1 MYHYAGNNP
10 IYYIDPD
17 GRKDDSWVKHI
28 PSNCQPLARDFIKVD
43 KPNWYAQQ
51 SWSKNGFKLDFWKT
65 ACFATT
71 ILNVVSAV
79 YQKETGSYL
88 SPEQA
93 ELALKAAIYDKSIN
107 EIDAYV
113 SDIAKAANS
122 MGKYLGLKGKFSV
135 NEVDP
140 KYAIFAIA
148 SDKNPKIFKHFVNSY
163 SDRYDLKYFDVWG
176 GKDKSRLIDV
186 LEVPLLGYLP
196 IYLKLQDGR
205 PIRGLD
211 YKIEE

>member
-1 MYHYAGNNP
+1 
-10 IYYIDPD
+10 
-17 GRKDDSWVKHI
+17 
-28 PSNCQPLARDFIKVD
+28 
-43 KPNWYAQQ
+43 
-51 SWSKNGFKLDFWKT
+51 
-65 ACFATT
+65 
-71 ILNVVSAV
+71 
-79 YQKETGSYL
+79 
-88 SPEQA
+88 
-93 ELALKAAIYDKSIN
+93 
-107 EIDAYV
+107 
-113 SDIAKAANS
+113 

-148 SDKNPKIFKHFVNSY
+148 SDKNPKTFKHFVNSY